1 MLEASFVGL
10 EYPKKVANRHQW
22 PPGHAHVLF
31 SHFWQHLVQMLHK
44 IQCLSFFLSTQGKY
58 VLVHAWSIWFQP
70 LNAWNMEIQPLSHA
84 EQQNSTSVLFLV
96 QSLFMQLQGWRVKI
110 ITQAETCLK
119 WPSTDSQIHVLTVKI
134 GQWGCALL
142 SAAFSW
148 FFHLIVI
155 LGWTAPLARLNILAY
170 RQLPSPFGL
179 NFCFA
184 DSDSSGIC
192 SKVKGWSGIGA

>member
-1 MLEASFVGL
+1 MFE
-10 EYPKKVANRHQW
+10 
-22 PPGHAHVLF
+22 LF
-31 SHFWQHLVQMLHK
+31 SFHTRQICTCACLKHLIPTTECLKHGNPTTESCRTAKQHK
-44 IQCLSFFLSTQGKY
+44 R
-58 VLVHAWSIWFQP
+58 P
-70 LNAWNMEIQPLSHA
+70 
-84 EQQNSTSVLFLV
+84 FLV

-155 LGWTAPLARLNILAY
+155 LGWTAPLARLDILAY